1 MVSLPLN
8 LKNTPFYISH
18 VPESY
23 MAWVLSQLTKAHHNW
38 VHVVS
43 SEGELEDL
51 KAQLQFV
58 DPHLEVLI
66 FPGWDCLPYDR
77 ASPHSDIVAR
87 RIDTLSR
94 LSKTPHPRHRRL
106 VLASVSA
113 ISQRIIPQEVLT
125 HTQLILKKGGRIS
138 YDQLL
143 SFLNQNGYVRR
154 ETVCEW
160 GEFAI
165 RGGIMDIFP
174 PGQEQPL
181 RLDFFGDELESLK
194 TFDPLTQLSSA
205 PIEVLEIKPMGEIL
219 LGPDSIERFR
229 KVYRDLFPEGGRD
242 DPLYRNIT
250 EGTLPSGAE
259 HWLPLFYEK
268 LDHLFDYLD
277 DFAVSLDY
285 LYEES
290 LKDRWDQIQDHYKTR
305 LEFQALEQKHQGLP
319 YYPIPPHL
327 LYLDFQELQDRLTAA
342 RYGVLS
348 PLSWPE
354 SQGQVIDGEGKIGLT
369 FASSRLQQHHHVF
382 EDLRPAIE
390 NFLKQDGAILLLGM
404 TPGSTDRLAQML
416 AEYQFSD
423 VERVPNFE
431 KIKPGRINLGT
442 LEMGRGFQTPHLL
455 VITEEDLFGERLG
468 HGRARSKKKDLF
480 LTEASS
486 LEPGDFV
493 VHVAHGIGRYAG
505 LETLQ
510 VDGIRNDCL
519 VIVYDGDSKL
529 YVPVENIE
537 VLSRYGAKD
546 SFVQLDRLGG
556 IAWQA
561 RKSKVKERIKKIAAH
576 LMKVAAERALH
587 RGDVM
592 TKPEG
597 LYDEFTARFPYPETD
612 DQLRAIEETLTDLSS
627 GKVMDRLVCGDVG
640 FGKTEVAMRAAF
652 VAAVSGKQVA
662 VVVPTTLLARQHYQ
676 SFQKRFEGT
685 GLKIAQLSRLVKA
698 SEAQKIKDR
707 IRKGEIDIVIGTH
720 GIFSKSL
727 SFGNLGLLI
736 VDEEQHFG
744 VAQKERLKELQS
756 DVHVL
761 TLTATPIPRTLQ
773 LALAGVREM
782 SLIATPPVDR
792 LAVRTFVMPFDGMVI
807 REAILREKF
816 RGGQSFY
823 VCPRLQDLDKVKE
836 RLSTFVP
843 EATFCVAHGQMPATA
858 LEEVMT
864 QFYDGQYDVL
874 LSTNII
880 ESGIDIARANTLIV
894 HHADMFGLAQLYQLR
909 GRVGRAKVRGYTY
922 FTLPATHPVTPTA
935 LKRLEV
941 IQSLESLGAGFT
953 VASHD
958 MDIRGAGNI
967 LGDEQSGHIK
977 EVGVELYQHMLEEAI
992 LAMKA
997 DGRTLNQDLAAEW
1010 TPQIQLGL
1018 SVLIPENYVADLG
1031 LRMSLYRRLGSFQT
1045 EADIDQFRI
1054 ELVDRFGPLP
1064 PETENLLEIVR
1075 LKMACKRANIE
1086 KIDAGPKGFV
1096 VSFYQ
1101 NKFENPAGLIG
1112 YIQKQAGT
1120 AKIRPDQKVVF
1131 TRIWSTPHAR
1141 LKGIQSLIAEIV
1153 ALVG

>member
-1 MVSLPLN
+1 MTPLD
-8 LKNTPFYISH
+8 LKNTPFFISH

-23 MAWVLSQLTKAHHNW
+23 TPWVLSNLTKSHHNW
-38 VHVVS
+38 VHVAS
-43 SEGELEDL
+43 SDSELELL
-51 KAQLQFV
+51 KTQLQFV
-58 DPHLEVLI
+58 DPKLEILV

-77 ASPHSDIVAR
+77 VSPHPDIVAR

-94 LSKTPHPRHRRL
+94 LSKTPNPKHRRI
-106 VLASVSA
+106 VLTSISA
-113 ISQRIIPQEVLT
+113 ISQRIMPKEVLAK
-125 HTQLILKKGGRIS
+125 TQLILKKGEKIA
-138 YDQLL
+138 YETLL
-143 SFLNQNGYVRR
+143 SFLSNNGYVRR

-165 RGGIMDIFP
+165 RGGIVDIYP

-194 TFDPLTQLSSA
+194 RFDPLTQLSSDKV
-205 PIEVLEIKPMGEIL
+205 ESLEIKPMGEVL
-219 LGPDSIERFR
+219 LTAEAIERFR
-229 KVYRDLFPEGGRD
+229 KNYRELFPEGGRD

-250 EGTLPSGAE
+250 EGAIPSGAE
-259 HWLPLFYEK
+259 HWLPLFYDN

-277 DFAVSLDY
+277 DFVVSLDN
-285 LYEES
+285 LYGES
-290 LKDRWDQIQDHYKTR
+290 LRDRLDHVQDHYKTR
-305 LEFQALEQKHQGLP
+305 VDFQTLEKKHQGLP

-327 LYLDFQELQDRLTAA
+327 LYLDQAELQDRLDGA

-348 PLSWPE
+348 PLTWPE
-354 SQGQVIDGEGKIGLT
+354 SSGQVIDAEGKIGLT

-382 EDLRPAIE
+382 EDLRPAIDK
-390 NFLKQDGAILLLGM
+390 FLSNGGAILLLGM
-404 TPGSTDRLAQML
+404 TPGSTDRLSQML
-416 AEYQFSD
+416 NEYKFEN
-423 VERVPNFE
+423 VERISDFG
-431 KIKPGRINLGT
+431 KLKLGHINLGT
-442 LEMGRGFQTPHLL
+442 LEMGRGFQAPNLL

-493 VHVAHGIGRYAG
+493 VHVAHGIGRYEG
-505 LETLQ
+505 LETLH
-510 VDGIRNDCL
+510 VGGIRNDCL
-519 VIVYDGDSKL
+519 VITYDGDSKL

-537 VLSRYGAKD
+537 VLSRYGSKD

-556 IAWQA
+556 VAWQA
-561 RKSKVKERIKKIAAH
+561 RKAKVKERIKKIAEH

-587 RGDVM
+587 RGEIM

-597 LYDEFTARFPYPETD
+597 FYDEFAARFPYPETD
-612 DQLRAIEETLTDLSS
+612 DQLRAIEETLADMSS

-652 VAAVSGKQVA
+652 VAAATGKQVA

-676 SFQKRFEGT
+676 SFIKRFEGS
-685 GLKIAQLSRLVKA
+685 GLKIAQLSRLVKTA
-698 SEAQKIKDR
+698 QAQKIKEQ
-707 IRKGEIDIVIGTH
+707 IRNGEIDIVIGTH

-736 VDEEQHFG
+736 LDEEQHFG

-773 LALAGVREM
+773 MALAGVREM

-816 RGGQSFY
+816 RGGQTFY

-836 RLSTFVP
+836 RLATFVP
-843 EATFCVAHGQMPATA
+843 EATFCVAHGQMPASE
-858 LEEVMT
+858 LEDVMT

-909 GRVGRAKVRGYTY
+909 GRVGRSKVRGYAYT
-922 FTLPATHPVTPTA
+922 
-935 LKRLEV
+935 K
-941 IQSLESLGAGFT
+941 S
-953 VASHD
+953 
-958 MDIRGAGNI
+958 
-967 LGDEQSGHIK
+967 
-977 EVGVELYQHMLEEAI
+977 
-992 LAMKA
+992 
-997 DGRTLNQDLAAEW
+997 
-1010 TPQIQLGL
+1010 
-1018 SVLIPENYVADLG
+1018 
-1031 LRMSLYRRLGSFQT
+1031 
-1045 EADIDQFRI
+1045 
-1054 ELVDRFGPLP
+1054 
-1064 PETENLLEIVR
+1064 
-1075 LKMACKRANIE
+1075 
-1086 KIDAGPKGFV
+1086 
-1096 VSFYQ
+1096 Q
-1101 NKFENPAGLIG
+1101 N
-1112 YIQKQAGT
+1112 
-1120 AKIRPDQKVVF
+1120 
-1131 TRIWSTPHAR
+1131 
-1141 LKGIQSLIAEIV
+1141 
-1153 ALVG
+1153 